1 METYPCTHGLFFFAL
16 IVGGGKKKAK
26 RYNKKGSVYLN
37 LFFKKKIIF
46 RKSKYK
52 LNINAFFKLQLLY
65 YCYLF

>member
-37 LFFKKKIIF
+37 LFFKKNHF
-46 RKSKYK
+46 
-52 LNINAFFKLQLLY
+52 
-65 YCYLF
+65 

>member
-1 METYPCTHGLFFFAL
+1 MYTWIFFFAL

-37 LFFKKKIIF
+37 LFFKKNKIIF
-46 RKSKYK
+46 RKRKYK
-52 LNINAFFKLQLLY
+52 LNINAFFKLQLQLLY